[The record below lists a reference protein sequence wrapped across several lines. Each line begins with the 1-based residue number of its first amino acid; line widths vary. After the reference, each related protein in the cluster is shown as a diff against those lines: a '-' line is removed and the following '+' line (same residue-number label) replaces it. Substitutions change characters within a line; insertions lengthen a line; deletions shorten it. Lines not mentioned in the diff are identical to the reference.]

1 MLQLNGLEAR
11 SLRARLLGCSLAALA
26 AGAGSSAW
34 AACTPLPVVQNGVVN
49 CTGATVGGLTVDKTS
64 LVNILSGA
72 SLSAAGGDLAA
83 FRAVSPM
90 GATYGSIINL
100 NVQGAITGGSADGVL
115 VNSGEY
121 RPGYYWPSTRLNI
134 TVGTNATIQGATAIR
149 LQGTAGNRYGL
160 AVAELDNSGQIRS
173 TSGPAIVSTDA
184 SIEGFFSITN
194 RRTGYIGGIQAGVQ
208 QLNNAGVI
216 DGGAFSAL
224 SSPAAVAQSYAHSN
238 LYTLNNDVGAEIRSN
253 STTATVRASSVP
265 TIVNGGLIANR
276 GSGAALEVGL
286 GVTLTNSASGVIS
299 SGGAAAI
306 QAGGPSVT
314 IYNRGLI
321 TGSIVVA
328 SRPNVYGSTTINTL
342 GGRIAGDVLLGDSD
356 DLVIGTYD
364 AATRRLK
371 EISGRVDGGGGL
383 NTLQFTL
390 DQSIELTDGLMSADY
405 ANFQA
410 YRMALAQGTVLT
422 LNGNTPV
429 GLSMAGYGSIVTNGA
444 VTSTGTAFMSY
455 YAPDYYYGGLSFTN
469 NGSVTSTVAPPAPGY
484 IGPAAI
490 NLSYLNSFVN
500 SGSIVSSGAGVLVGL
515 SSTGAL
521 TNYGSISAVATALSV
536 SSGTLLNEGEIR
548 STGGLALYV
557 SLGGGTVMTRTST
570 NNGVIE
576 GVTAG
581 AQVSSIILANSGTI
595 TASNGHG
602 VVLEGYSR
610 VDNLAGGVISGS
622 KGGVRADWA
631 SIVSNAG
638 VINGDVTFSGEGTY
652 IDAGGQLNGSLTM
665 SNRGDRLL
673 TDLDRLQDGKFSFL
687 TGAVDA
693 GDGVDQLIL
702 RAAKDA
708 EVTLSL
714 PTSFEA
720 LGLELSDDAAV
731 KALVSSLLTS
741 QFSVAGQGSLDLT
754 ADITTTTGSAIRVA
768 SPYEGSGYGDLS
780 LVSRGA
786 LQFTEVTYDYT
797 GGAAVELTSN
807 TEFEN
812 AGSINVALAPQSWW
826 QTTPAAIRGGE
837 KVTNSG
843 VITLEGGVGVSGA
856 LTLVNTGEIRQ
867 VAGDKA
873 ATGVLNV
880 GALENSGVI
889 EVAGA
894 AVSGGYYASATIQN
908 DGVIRSTAGVA
919 IQGGG
924 YAALIV
930 TNNADGL
937 IEGKTGAIAGGY
949 YADTIRNDGKVVGTI
964 DLGYGDDR
972 VENYGTIEG
981 AVLLGDGNDTFV
993 QWVGAKV
1000 TGVVNGGAGL
1010 DTLTIDSTG
1019 GGSVEG
1025 ANFINFE
1032 RFTQIGDGE
1041 LNYSGHFAPGP
1052 INLVGGAAKVL
1063 AGTSVSTTTGLSF
1076 TGSASQER
1084 ITIEG
1089 SVSGGL
1095 SLGGGADSVVNR
1107 GAIGGSV
1114 LLGSGD
1120 DTYTERAGATLAGVL
1135 DGGDGVDTFLLE
1147 LAGDHAGLRARTGF
1161 ERLGVS
1167 GSGVL
1172 GLALDQNWD
1181 SVALDG
1187 AGVNLALNGFTVG
1200 AILGGDADESVTLD
1214 GDVAD
1219 VRLGGGGDR
1228 LTLASAAIAGVK
1240 DGGLGDDVLTLTAA
1254 GPTLLTG
1261 VVNGFERIEVAS
1273 GSFSV
1278 AGVLGAGGDKI
1289 AFGDGA
1295 QTLTVLS
1302 GGVLKGAIDLGAGD
1316 DTLHLQ
1322 AGGNLEGQVL
1332 GGAGA
1337 DLVRIDLLAD
1347 LTLDGAQLQQ
1357 FETLQVTGAGAL
1369 NFTGSARFDRLLTSS
1384 LTLNVGAG
1392 AGLASG
1398 SVQMGGGDNLV
1409 TVAGQFAGALDLGA
1423 GDDVLRLLSGSSF
1436 TGGANGGTGYD
1447 RLELALGGT
1456 DAAPVALGSTTFT
1469 GFEALALQS
1478 GVVSLAGDYGFDSVT
1493 VSGGRLIGLAG
1504 SRLSAANI
1512 LVQNGA
1518 TFGSAGAVVGNL
1530 TVAGVLSPGASPGT
1544 MTLTG
1549 NLAMASGSSAV
1560 FELGATSDRLDVW
1573 GAVSIASNTTLKLVG
1588 DKLLAPG
1595 RTLDLITAGGGLTGR
1610 FTTVEGAQ
1618 ALSIHLRQGS
1628 DRLQAVGLFTNDQT
1642 LPGQAADAV
1651 GAFNAAI
1658 VANTASA
1665 ALVAAMPTLTLAS
1678 TGRSDAAA
1686 LIRVTPQA
1694 YASALQL
1701 GTENG
1706 LTIIDAARAQSASA
1720 PETAGLFGFG
1730 QAMLNRRTLDGDAA
1744 EGVAGG
1750 KVDGA
1755 GVLAGVGYGARQA
1768 WAGGFVG
1775 YLDGRERL
1783 GGLDARTETRSFV
1796 AGVQGGLSFG
1806 DFALGGVLAHDSAEA
1821 DTRRAL
1827 PGGASARAEN
1837 YKLKTW
1843 SADLNLTYAAALN
1856 GDWLLAPS
1864 VGVSWIQAQRAAV
1877 SETGGGA
1884 FALSVNKERLSSLFV
1899 DAQVTLVGGQAA
1911 DARLRPH
1918 ASIGL
1923 RSLVD
1928 GDGVSSTANLGG
1940 VQLRAAGVTRAD
1952 TLATAGAGV
1961 SYQVKPNVSVSVRY
1975 AGEFGDGGRQSAL
1988 LGVQWAF

>member
-1 MLQLNGLEAR
+1 MFQLNGLKAR

-34 AACTPLPVVQNGVVN
+34 AACTPTLIETGDTAN
-49 CTGATVGGLTVDKTS
+49 CTGATVGGLTVQRSS

-72 SLSAAGGDLAA
+72 SLSAASGDPAA
-83 FRAVSPM
+83 FRAMSQA
-90 GATYGSIINL
+90 GASNGAIVNL
-100 NVQGAITGGSADGVL
+100 NVQGDISGGSVDGVL
-115 VNSGEY
+115 VESGEY
-121 RPGYYWPSTRLNI
+121 RPGFSWPSTRLNI
-134 TVGTNATIQGATAIR
+134 IVGTNATIQGAAAIR

-160 AVAELDNSGQIRS
+160 AVAQLDNSGQIRS
-173 TSGPAIVSTDA
+173 TSGPAIVSTD
-184 SIEGFFSITN
+184 SSLEGFFTITN

-208 QLNNAGVI
+208 QLSNAGII
-216 DGGAFSAL
+216 DGGALSAL
-224 SSPAAVAQSYAHSN
+224 SSPAAVAQLYAHSV
-238 LYTLNNDVGAEIRSN
+238 LYSLNNDVGAEIRSN
-253 STTATVRASSVP
+253 STAATVKASSAP
-265 TIVNGGLIANR
+265 TIVNNGLIANR
-276 GSGAALEVGL
+276 GSGAAIEVGY

-299 SGGAAAI
+299 SGGAVAI
-306 QAGGPSVT
+306 QSGGPSVT

-321 TGSIVVA
+321 TGSIVVG
-328 SRPNVYGSTTINTL
+328 SRSDVYGMTTIDTL
-342 GGRIAGDVLLGDSD
+342 GGRIVGDVLLGASD
-356 DLVIGTYD
+356 DLVIGTFD

-390 DQSIELTDGLMSADY
+390 NQSIELTDSLMAADY
-405 ANFQA
+405 VNFQT
-410 YRMALAQGTVLT
+410 YRLALAQGTVLT
-422 LNGNTPV
+422 LNGDTPA
-429 GLSMAGYGSIVTNGA
+429 GLSVTGYGSIVTNGA
-444 VTSTGTAFMSY
+444 VTSTGTAFASY
-455 YAPDYYYGGLSFTN
+455 YSPDYYYGGLSFTN

-484 IGPAAI
+484 VGPAAI
-490 NLSYLNSFVN
+490 NLAYLSSFVN
-500 SGSIVSSGAGVLVGL
+500 NGSIVSSGAGVIAGL
-515 SSTGAL
+515 TSNGAL

-548 STGGLALYV
+548 SSAGLGLYV

-570 NNGVIE
+570 NNGVIG

-581 AQVSSIILANSGTI
+581 AQVSSIVLANSGTI
-595 TASNGHG
+595 TASNGYG
-602 VVLEGYSR
+602 VILDSYSR
-610 VDNLAGGVISGS
+610 VDNLAGGVISGT

-638 VINGDVTFSGEGTY
+638 VINGDVTFSGDGTY

-665 SNRGDRLL
+665 SYRDDRLI
-673 TDLDRLQDGKFSFL
+673 TDLDRLKDGKFSFL

-693 GDGVDQLIL
+693 GDGLDQLIL
-702 RAAKDA
+702 RTAKDA
-708 EVTLSL
+708 DVTLSL
-714 PTSFEA
+714 PKSFEA
-720 LGLELSDDAAV
+720 LGLELRDGAAV
-731 KALVSSLLTS
+731 KAVVSSPLTS
-741 QFSVAGQGSLDLT
+741 QFSVAGDGSLDLT
-754 ADITTTTGSAIRVA
+754 ADITTTTGSAIKVA
-768 SPYEGSGYGDLS
+768 SPYDSSTYSDVS

-786 LQFTEVTYDYT
+786 LRFTEVNYDYT
-797 GGAAVELTSN
+797 GGAAVDLMSN
-807 TEFEN
+807 TDFEN
-812 AGSINVALAPQSWW
+812 AGSINVALSPQPFW
-826 QTTPAAIRGGE
+826 QTTPTAIRGGD

-843 VITLEGGVGVSGA
+843 VITLEGGVGVSNA
-856 LTLVNTGEIRQ
+856 LTLINTGEIRQ
-867 VAGDKA
+867 VAGDKLA
-873 ATGVLNV
+873 VGVLNV
-880 GALENSGVI
+880 GKLENSGVI

-894 AVSGGYYASATIQN
+894 AVTGGYYASAVIQN
-908 DGVIRSTAGVA
+908 DGVIRSTAGTAV
-919 IQGGG
+919 QSGG
-924 YAALIV
+924 YAPLAV
-930 TNNADGL
+930 TNGADGV
-937 IEGKTGAIAGGY
+937 IEGKTGAITGGY
-949 YADTIRNDGKVVGTI
+949 YADKIRNDGKIVGAI
-964 DLGYGDDR
+964 NLGYGDDR
-972 VENYGTIEG
+972 IENYGTIEG
-981 AVLLGDGNDTFV
+981 AVSLGDGNDTFV
-993 QWVGAKV
+993 QWVGATM
-1000 TGVVNGGAGL
+1000 TGIVDAGAGV

-1019 GGSVEG
+1019 GGSIDG

-1032 RFTQIGDGE
+1032 RYTQIGEGE
-1041 LNYSGHFAPGP
+1041 LTYSGRFTTGP
-1052 INLVGGAAKVL
+1052 IAIVGGGAKVL
-1063 AGTSVSTTTGLSF
+1063 AGTSVFTASSLSF
-1076 TGSASQER
+1076 LGSTKQEQ
-1084 ITIEG
+1084 ITVEG
-1089 SVSGGL
+1089 SISGGV

-1107 GAIGGSV
+1107 GSIGGSV
-1114 LLGSGD
+1114 LLGDGD

-1147 LAGDHAGLRARTGF
+1147 LAGDYSGLRARTGF

-1167 GSGVL
+1167 GTGVL
-1172 GLALDQNWD
+1172 GLTLDQNWD

-1187 AGVNLALNGFTVG
+1187 AGVNLALNGFAVG
-1200 AILGGDADESVTLD
+1200 AIHGGDAAESVVLD
-1214 GDVAD
+1214 GDVAE
-1219 VRLGGGGDR
+1219 VKLGGGADS
-1228 LTLASAAIAGVK
+1228 LTLASAVIAGVK

-1254 GPTLLTG
+1254 GPALLTG
-1261 VVNGFERIEVAS
+1261 SISGFERIDVAS
-1273 GSFSV
+1273 GSLSV
-1278 AGVLGAGGDKI
+1278 AGVLGASGDKI

-1295 QTLTVLS
+1295 QALTVLS

-1316 DTLHLQ
+1316 DSLHLQ
-1322 AGGNLEGQVL
+1322 AGGRLEGQVF
-1332 GGAGA
+1332 GGAGE

-1357 FETLQVTGAGAL
+1357 FETLQVTGTGAL
-1369 NFTGSARFDRLLTSS
+1369 NFTGSAKFDRLLTSS

-1398 SVQMGGGDNLV
+1398 SVQMSGDANLV

-1423 GDDVLRLLSGSSF
+1423 GDDVLRLLSGANF
-1436 TGGANGGTGYD
+1436 TGGANGGAGYD

-1456 DAAPVALGSTTFT
+1456 DAAPVALGSTAFT

-1478 GVVSLAGDYGFDSVT
+1478 GVVSLAGDYGFDSIT

-1512 LVQNGA
+1512 LVQSGA

-1530 TVAGVLSPGASPGT
+1530 TVNGVLSPGASPGT

-1549 NLAMASGSSAV
+1549 NLAMTSGSSAV
-1560 FELGATSDRLDVW
+1560 FELGATSDRLDVS

-1588 DKLLAPG
+1588 ERVLAPG
-1595 RTLDLITAGGGLTGR
+1595 RTLDLITAGGGISGR

-1618 ALSIHLRQGS
+1618 ALSVHLRQSS

-1642 LPGQAADAV
+1642 LPRQAADVV

-1665 ALVAAMPTLTLAS
+1665 TLTAAMPTLTLAS

-1706 LTIIDAARAQSASA
+1706 LTIVDAARAQSASA

-1796 AGVQGGLSFG
+1796 AGVQGGLAFG

-1827 PGGASARAEN
+1827 PGGVAARAED

-1884 FALSVNKERLSSLFV
+1884 FALAVNKERLSSLFV

-1911 DARLRPH
+1911 DARLRPY

-1923 RSLVD
+1923 RGLVD
-1928 GDGVSSTANLGG
+1928 GDGVSSTASLGG
-1940 VQLRAAGVTRAD
+1940 VQLRAAGVARAD

-1961 SYQVKPNVSVSVRY
+1961 SYQVKPNVSVSARY

-1988 LGVQWAF
+1988 FGVQWAF

>member
-1 MLQLNGLEAR
+1 MSRGAYMLQLNGLKAR

-34 AACTPLPVVQNGVVN
+34 AACSPLPIVLNGVTT
-49 CTGATVGGLTVDKTS
+49 CTGATVGGLTIDRSSRIIVA
-64 LVNILSGA
+64 SGA
-72 SLSAAGGDLAA
+72 SLSAASGDVAA
-83 FRAVSPM
+83 LRVFTPQGSS
-90 GATYGSIINL
+90 GTYATL
-100 NVQGAITGGSADGVL
+100 DVQGVISGGSAAGL
-115 VNSGEY
+115 VIEHNNNPAVY
-121 RPGYYWPSTRLNI
+121 IPPSQLNI
-134 TVGTNATIQGATAIR
+134 TVGANGVIEGATAIR
-149 LQGTAGNRYGL
+149 FPTSFYQGSLYSTLN
-160 AVAELDNSGQIRS
+160 NSGTIRS
-173 TSGPAIVSTDA
+173 TSGPAIVSA
-184 SIEGFFSITN
+184 STSSGGFYTITN
-194 RRTGYIGGIQAGVQ
+194 NATGFIGGILAPVDAIT
-208 QLNNAGVI
+208 NAGVI
-216 DGGAFSAL
+216 DGGSNAAIGRPSG
-224 SSPAAVAQSYAHSN
+224 SSYYGYLQRLTN
-238 LYTLNNDVGAEIRSN
+238 TGQIRSN
-253 STTATVRASSVP
+253 SAAATVTATFNT
-265 TIVNGGLIANR
+265 TINNSGVIANA
-276 GSGAALEVGL
+276 GSGLALDVDSSA
-286 GVTLTNSASGVIS
+286 GVTNNAGGVIS
-299 SGGAAAI
+299 SAGAVAI
-306 QAGGPSVT
+306 RSAGASL
-314 IYNRGLI
+314 YNRGSI
-321 TGSIVVA
+321 IGSFVSTGA
-328 SRPNVYGSTTINTL
+328 YYQTTVNTT
-342 GGRIAGDVLLGDSD
+342 GGTIQGDVLLGSGD
-356 DLVIGTYD
+356 DTVSGTLD
-364 AATRRLK
+364 ATTGRFR
-371 EISGRVDGGGGL
+371 EITGRVDGGAGR
-383 NTLQFTL
+383 NTLNFLVDQSFTL
-390 DQSIELTDGLMSADY
+390 GATLPGAGYVGFQDWRLT
-405 ANFQA
+405 
-410 YRMALAQGTVLT
+410 LARDVVLT
-422 LNGNTPV
+422 LDGEAPDMLVT
-429 GLSMAGYGSIVTNGA
+429 GYGSLVSNGA
-444 VTSTGTAFMSY
+444 VTSTGTAFGTY
-455 YAPDYYYGGLSFTN
+455 YDSNYYGSGDNGLSFIN
-469 NGSVTSTVAPPAPGY
+469 NGSITSTVAPPSPGY
-484 IGPAAI
+484 YGPAAI
-490 NLSYLNSFVN
+490 NLSNLKSFIN
-500 SGSIVSSGAGVLVGL
+500 NGSIVSSGAGVVASL
-515 SSTGAL
+515 
-521 TNYGSISAVATALSV
+521 NYDVEGFVNHGSINAVGTALYVSGSPFRNTGTIR
-536 SSGTLLNEGEIR
+536 SSGDRGV
-548 STGGLALYV
+548 YV
-557 SLGGGTVMTRTST
+557 SLGGGVVMTTTST
-570 NNGVIE
+570 NEGQIE
-576 GVTAG
+576 GASSGVH
-581 AQVSSIILANSGTI
+581 VSYVILANSGAI
-595 TASNGHG
+595 TGTNGVG
-602 VVLEGYSR
+602 VLLDSSSR
-610 VDNLAGGVISGS
+610 LDNLAGGVVTGS
-622 KGGVRADWA
+622 KGGVRAG
-631 SIVSNAG
+631 SGGIVSNAG
-638 VINGDVTFSGEGTY
+638 TINGDVIFTGGGTY
-652 IDAGGQLNGSLTM
+652 IDDGGLLNGSLTF
-665 SNRGDRLL
+665 SNDADTLI
-673 TDLDRLQDGKFSFL
+673 TDLDRLKDGKLAFL
-687 TGAVDA
+687 TGAIDGGA
-693 GDGVDQLIL
+693 GEDRLVL
-702 RAAKDA
+702 RAGQDAKVNL
-708 EVTLSL
+708 EL
-714 PTSFEA
+714 PTGFDTAGFELRDGA
-720 LGLELSDDAAV
+720 KVEAVIDKPLAAMV
-731 KALVSSLLTS
+731 TISGNGAV
-741 QFSVAGQGSLDLT
+741 DLT
-754 ADITTTTGSAIRVA
+754 ADITTTGGAIRVTEPYGTWGEA
-768 SPYEGSGYGDLS
+768 SKVNLT
-780 LVSRGA
+780 SRGA
-786 LQFTEVTYDYT
+786 LNFTELYYSYY
-797 GGAAVELTSN
+797 GSAAVSLLGNSS
-807 TEFEN
+807 FEN
-812 AGSINVALAPQSWW
+812 AGTIHVTAAPPAWGG
-826 QTTPAAIRGGE
+826 TTPAAAVAYGDT
-837 KVTNSG
+837 VTNSG
-843 VITLEGGVGVSGA
+843 TITLDGGVGVFGA
-856 LTLVNTGEIRQ
+856 GTVVNTGEIRQ
-867 VAGDKA
+867 TEGGRTAAGVQA
-873 ATGVLNV
+873 V
-880 GALENSGVI
+880 GKLENSGVI
-889 EVAGA
+889 EVAGV
-894 AVSGGYYASATIQN
+894 AVSSGNYSTQVN
-908 DGVIRSTAGVA
+908 VENTGVIRSTGGTA
-919 IQGGG
+919 IQGNF
-924 YAALIV
+924 APVTIV
-930 TNNADGL
+930 NGAGGL
-937 IEGKTGAIAGGY
+937 IEAQTAAINASY
-949 YADTIRNDGKVVGTI
+949 HADTLRNDGTIVGII
-964 DLGYGDDR
+964 DMGSGDDR
-972 VENYGTIEG
+972 IENYGTIRG
-981 AVLLGDGNDTFV
+981 PVYLRDGNDTLV
-993 QWVGAKV
+993 QWVGATM
-1000 TGVVNGGAGL
+1000 TGIVDAGAGL

-1019 GGSVEG
+1019 GGSVDG

-1032 RFTQIGDGE
+1032 RYTQIGDGE
-1041 LNYSGHFAPGP
+1041 LTYSGRFTPGP
-1052 INLVGGAAKVL
+1052 INLAGGGAKVL
-1063 AGTSVSTTTGLSF
+1063 AGTTVTTSGPLSF
-1076 TGSASQER
+1076 VGSASQER

-1135 DGGDGVDTFLLE
+1135 DGGLGVDTFLLE

-1172 GLALDQNWD
+1172 GLTLDQNWD

-1219 VRLGGGGDR
+1219 IRLGGGADR
-1228 LTLASAAIAGVK
+1228 LTLAAATIAGVK

-1254 GPTLLTG
+1254 GPALLTG
-1261 VVNGFERIEVAS
+1261 VVSGFERIDVAS
-1273 GSFSV
+1273 GSLSV
-1278 AGVLGAGGDKI
+1278 AGALGASGEKI

-1316 DTLHLQ
+1316 DNLHLQ
-1322 AGGNLEGQVL
+1322 AGGRLEGQVF

-1337 DLVRIDLLAD
+1337 DLVRIDLLSD

-1357 FETLQVTGAGAL
+1357 FETLQVTGTGAL

-1392 AGLASG
+1392 AGLSSG
-1398 SVQMGGGDNLV
+1398 SVQMSGDNNLV

-1436 TGGANGGTGYD
+1436 TGGASGGAGYD

-1456 DAAPVALGSTTFT
+1456 EAAPIALGSTAFT
-1469 GFEALALQS
+1469 GFEALSLQS

-1493 VSGGRLIGLAG
+1493 VAGGRLIGLAG

-1512 LVQNGA
+1512 LVQSGA
-1518 TFGSAGAVVGNL
+1518 TFGSAGSVVGNV
-1530 TVAGVLSPGASPGT
+1530 TVNGVLSPGASPGT

-1560 FELGATSDRLDVW
+1560 FELGATSDRLDVS

-1610 FTTVEGAQ
+1610 FTSVEGAQ
-1618 ALSIHLRQGS
+1618 ALNVHLRQSS
-1628 DRLQAVGLFTNDQT
+1628 DRLQAVGLFINDQS

-1665 ALVAAMPTLTLAS
+1665 TLVAAMPTLTLAS
-1678 TGRSDAAA
+1678 TGRSDGAA

-1706 LTIIDAARAQSASA
+1706 LTIVDAARAQSASA

-1796 AGVQGGLSFG
+1796 AGVQGGLGFG
-1806 DFALGGVLAHDSAEA
+1806 AFALGGVLAHDSAEA

-1827 PGGASARAEN
+1827 PGGASARAED

-1911 DARLRPH
+1911 DARLRPY

-1928 GDGVSSTANLGG
+1928 GDGVSSTASLGG
-1940 VQLRAAGVTRAD
+1940 VQLRAAGVVRAD

-1961 SYQVKPNVSVSVRY
+1961 SYRVKPNVSVSARY